1 MSTTNQDTQ
10 PRIILASGSPRRR
23 DLLSLLGLPFTVQP
37 SDVEEANHDGES
49 AAEMV
54 SRLARAKAQ
63 ALLSRTRN
71 GLIVAADT
79 TVCLDGEVV
88 GKPADPEDA
97 VRILRRLRGRVHVVY
112 SGITLINAQSGW
124 MRSELAESHV
134 EMRNFSDEE
143 ITTYVASG
151 DPLDK
156 AGAYAIQYAGFR
168 PVAHI
173 AGCYANV
180 MGLPLCHLYCMLR
193 QAQLAPAET
202 PVAACDRFNRRHCDV
217 AGAIL
222 DGICDQGHASRITNH
237 AQGAKSENL
246 R

>member
-1 MSTTNQDTQ
+1 ML
-10 PRIILASGSPRRR
+10 ILASGSPRRR

-37 SDVEEANHDGES
+37 ADVEEANHAGES

-54 SRLARAKAQ
+54 SRLSRDKARA
-63 ALLSRTRN
+63 LLTRTCS

-79 TVCLDGEVV
+79 TVCFEGQVL
-88 GKPADPEDA
+88 GKPADPDDA
-97 VRILRRLRGRVHVVY
+97 VRMLRRLRSKVHTVY
-112 SGITLINAQSGW
+112 SGVTVINATTGW
-124 MRSELAESHV
+124 MRSELAESQV

-143 ITTYVASG
+143 IATYVASG

-156 AGAYAIQYAGFR
+156 AGSYAIQYANFR
-168 PVAHI
+168 PVARI

-180 MGLPLCHLYCMLR
+180 MGFPLCHLYCMLR
-193 QAQLAPAET
+193 EAHLAPAET

-222 DGICDQGHASRITNH
+222 GQICQGV
-237 AQGAKSENL
+237 KSEKL